1 MAELCRIYE
10 VSRESGYKWLRRSQV
25 EGEAGLEDRSRA
37 PVRHPNQT
45 KPSTEQQLLA
55 LRQRHATWG
64 ARKLR
69 AYLQQK
75 QPRLVLPAASTI
87 GALLKREG
95 LTVPRRRLRKTPPYT
110 QPFQQAVK
118 PNQLWCADFKGW
130 FLTLDRQRID
140 PLTISDTASRY
151 LLRCQAVEKAN
162 TEQVLAIFEA
172 AFRQYGLPAA
182 IRTDNGPTLCFQS
195 HCRTFSPGALLDE
208 AGHHCRADCPR
219 SSRTERSP

>member
-130 FLTLDRQRID
+130 FLTLDR
-140 PLTISDTASRY
+140 
-151 LLRCQAVEKAN
+151 
-162 TEQVLAIFEA
+162 
-172 AFRQYGLPAA
+172 
-182 IRTDNGPTLCFQS
+182 
-195 HCRTFSPGALLDE
+195 
-208 AGHHCRADCPR
+208 
-219 SSRTERSP
+219 

>member
-37 PVRHPNQT
+37 AVRHPNQT

-95 LTVPRRRLRKTPPYT
+95 LTVPRRQLRKTPPYT
-110 QPFQQAVK
+110 QPFQQAVE

-151 LLRCQAVEKAN
+151 LLPGSGKSQHRTRARHLPGGVPAVWSAEGHSH
-162 TEQVLAIFEA
+162 
-172 AFRQYGLPAA
+172 RQRA
-182 IRTDNGPTLCFQS
+182 TLCFQS
-195 HCRTFSPGALLDE
+195 HCRTFSSSTLLDE
-208 AGHHCRADCPR
+208 AGHHPGADRPR